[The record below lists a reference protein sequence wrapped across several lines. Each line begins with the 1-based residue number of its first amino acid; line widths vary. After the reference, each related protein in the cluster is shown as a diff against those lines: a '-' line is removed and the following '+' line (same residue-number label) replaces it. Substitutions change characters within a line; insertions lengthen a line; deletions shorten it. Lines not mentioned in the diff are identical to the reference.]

1 MNTSSVIAIRSE
13 YDIVLARKTSRD
25 ISEKMGFGL
34 TDVTRIV
41 TAVSEL
47 ARNIFIYAGEG
58 TIVYRLIKNDE
69 RCGLEV
75 ICKDNG
81 PGIKDLDEAMTEGF
95 STSGGLGMGLTGV
108 RRLMDEMV
116 IESNPGKETIVRII
130 KWKR

>member
-95 STSGGLGMGLTGV
+95 STSGGLGHGAH
-108 RRLMDEMV
+108 RRQA
-116 IESNPGKETIVRII
+116 PHG
-130 KWKR
+130 